1 MYGLRRAAK
10 LFNRGLNKL
19 LIENGYEQCPV
30 DKCVYRKTSETGE
43 SILSN
48 THVDDFA
55 VFPTCEA
62 MFEELLAV
70 LKSKY
75 DITVTDRLEKHLGMH
90 VNQYV
95 NEAVGLSQPKHLQ
108 VMFDL
113 CGFGD
118 DHVGADIPMPVD
130 WNEADQDNSPK
141 IDIEVYRKLMGVVL
155 YLVKPR
161 PERWLALDKESGR

>member
-1 MYGLRRAAK
+1 MRQAKFDGKGRKRRYGRLRKSLYGLRRAAK
-10 LFNRGLNKL
+10 LFNRGLNKLL

-30 DKCVYRKTSETGE
+30 DKCVYRKTSETGQ
-43 SILSN
+43 SILFN

-62 MFEELLAV
+62 MFEDLLDV

-95 NEAVGLSQPKHLQ
+95 NDAVGLSQPKHLQ
-108 VMFDL
+108 VIWRRSRWGRYPNAGRL
-113 CGFGD
+113 
-118 DHVGADIPMPVD
+118 
-130 WNEADQDNSPK
+130 
-141 IDIEVYRKLMGVVL
+141 
-155 YLVKPR
+155 
-161 PERWLALDKESGR
+161 ERGGSGRQP

>member
-43 SILSN
+43 SILFN

-55 VFPTCEA
+55 VFPTCEE
-62 MFEELLAV
+62 MFEDLLAV

-90 VNQYV
+90 
-95 NEAVGLSQPKHLQ
+95 A
-108 VMFDL
+108 
-113 CGFGD
+113 C
-118 DHVGADIPMPVD
+118 
-130 WNEADQDNSPK
+130 
-141 IDIEVYRKLMGVVL
+141 
-155 YLVKPR
+155 
-161 PERWLALDKESGR
+161 ESVRE

>member
-1 MYGLRRAAK
+1 MAMSNAQWTSVFIAKYLRLASR
-10 LFNRGLNKL
+10 FYSTR
-19 LIENGYEQCPV
+19 
-30 DKCVYRKTSETGE
+30 
-43 SILSN
+43 

-75 DITVTDRLEKHLGMH
+75 DITVTDRLEKPLGMH
-90 VNQYV
+90 VNQYE
-95 NEAVGLSQPKHLQ
+95 NDAVGLSQPKHLQ

-118 DHVGADIPMPVD
+118 EHVGADIPMPVD
-130 WNEADQDNSPK
+130 WNEADQDDSPK
-141 IDIEVYRKLMGVVL
+141 IDIEVYV
-155 YLVKPR
+155 
-161 PERWLALDKESGR
+161 S